1 MLALDRPLGVVAD
14 LALFG
19 DHADKSRVFYIPTR
33 PRLARAGAGDE
44 LTLVKF
50 RGTDA
55 AERGGVGLLS
65 FTTELR
71 ATEEQLEA
79 ARDLAVDQG
88 IPQPVLVQTP
98 WIGGRAVLAA
108 ALEEGDGFVEKL
120 MGETTPDLAGT
131 NRATFSALLK
141 EDGAALIEALLNT
154 DVPNPLGVRYE
165 LEYAGLRPALDV
177 KLRADYKRVYDELSW
192 GFEIGAAYEGIGVRA
207 GVESATQKLLESGA
221 IQVEVLHFTDDAA
234 LQARVDAAV
243 KWFQDRILED
253 FFKSSIQRPAQED
266 LLQKAIAAATALGA
280 SSLDDALADES
291 IASRLAEELGI
302 SPNALGSLAQSG
314 GQGAASGGSSMLA
327 LKAQFTFKDIRQEE
341 LKTITL
347 DWTEARAERRT
358 AAPQGLLTAMSGR
371 PNIVEADASDDFWDR
386 LQVNVRP
393 LGDFTALGVKRLV
406 VQLAYPNEEAP
417 IEEKALTFENGDDAP
432 KKFAAWTGGRPL
444 DYRLMTE
451 THFDDEGPWPGPPI
465 YRSAWRSSRSLEL
478 AVHPLSDAPRVEVE
492 ISPGGVKFEE
502 TPQVQVDV
510 RANDLPVATKKLT
523 AEAPT
528 ALLRRRFDALAADA
542 ETSRLMAKPTW
553 FLTNGGRAEGEWAP
567 VEGTAFLVQ
576 APWRSRRT
584 IRAFPLL
591 PPDTIEA
598 LVTLT
603 MTEGGQT
610 QSALVR
616 FSAGDRATKSIE
628 LPSLSEQPP
637 PVHVDVLVIR
647 GDGSTFIGTP
657 FDTTDPVILVS
668 DRDGTSQQVTLRLL
682 AGATLA
688 EHHLM
693 AVQVELMDESDEPI
707 DSVAFTES
715 RREPGLMLRAV
726 DPHHPKIRYRVTRY
740 ALDGSAAVGAIEESS
755 SPALLIRAVVA

>member
-19 DHADKSRVFYIPTR
+19 DHADKNRVFYIPTR

-55 AERGGVGLLS
+55 AESGGVGLLS

-88 IPQPVLVQTP
+88 ISQPLLVQAP
-98 WIGGRAVLAA
+98 WTGGKAVLAA

-141 EDGAALIEALLNT
+141 EDGAALIEALLNA

-177 KLRADYKRVYDELSW
+177 KIRADYKRVYDELSW

-253 FFKSSIQRPAQED
+253 FFQSSIQRPVQED
-266 LLQKAIAAATALGA
+266 LMQKAIAAATALGA
-280 SSLDDALADES
+280 SSLDDALAEES
-291 IASRLAEELGI
+291 LAGRLAEELGL
-302 SPNALGSLAQSG
+302 SPDALGSLAQGS
-314 GQGAASGGSSMLA
+314 GQGAASGASGGNSMLA
-327 LKAQFTFKDIRQEE
+327 LKAQFTFKDIHQEE

-347 DWTEARAERRT
+347 DWIEARAEKRT
-358 AAPQGLLTAMSGR
+358 AAPQGLLTAMSGQ
-371 PNIVEADASDDFWDR
+371 PHIVEADASDDFWDR
-386 LQVNVRP
+386 LQVNVRA
-393 LGDFTALGVKRLV
+393 LGDFAALGVKRLV
-406 VQLAYPNEEAP
+406 VQVAYPNEEAP
-417 IEEKALTFENGDDAP
+417 TEEKAFTFESGNDAP
-432 KKFAAWTGGRPL
+432 KKFAAWTEGRPL
-444 DYRLMTE
+444 DYRVTTE

-465 YRSAWRSSRSLEL
+465 YRSAWHSSRSLEL
-478 AVHPLSDAPRVEVE
+478 AVHPLSDVPRVEVE
-492 ISPGGVKFEE
+492 LSPGGVRFEE

-510 RANDLPVATKKLT
+510 RADDLPVATKKLT

-528 ALLRRRFDALAADA
+528 ALLRRRFDVAAG
-542 ETSRLMAKPTW
+542 SRLMAKPTW
-553 FLTNGGRAEGEWAP
+553 FLTSGGRAEGEWAP

-584 IRAFPLL
+584 IRVFPLL

-603 MTEGGQT
+603 MTEGGQ
-610 QSALVR
+610 SRSSLVR

-628 LPSLSEQPP
+628 LPSLADQPP

-668 DRDGTSQQVTLRLL
+668 DRDGASQQVTLRLL

-693 AVQVELMDESDEPI
+693 AVQVELMDETDEPI
-707 DSVAFTES
+707 DSVVFTES
-715 RREPGLMLRAV
+715 RREPGLMLRAI
-726 DPHHPKIRYRVTRY
+726 DPDHPKIRYRVTRY
-740 ALDGSAAVGAIEESS
+740 ALDGSAAVGVIEESS